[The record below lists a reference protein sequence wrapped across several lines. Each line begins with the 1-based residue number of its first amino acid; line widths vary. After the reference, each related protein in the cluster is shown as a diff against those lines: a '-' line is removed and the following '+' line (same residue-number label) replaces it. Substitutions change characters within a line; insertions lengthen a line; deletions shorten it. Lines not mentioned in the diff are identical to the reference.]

1 MRKPRR
7 SRKNKGAK
15 KKRKEKVIGEYV
27 EVVDRGPDRCVLCG
41 RKFKGKDVKIMVG
54 GHFRYAHM
62 ECVTSYSF
70 SVMD

>member
-1 MRKPRR
+1 LKKPRKSIER
-7 SRKNKGAK
+7 K
-15 KKRKEKVIGEYV
+15 KKGEEKVIGEYV

-41 RKFKGKDVKIMVG
+41 RKFKDKDVKIMVG

-70 SVMD
+70 SVID

>member
-1 MRKPRR
+1 LKKPRR
-7 SRKNKGAK
+7 SRKSKRTK
-15 KKRKEKVIGEYV
+15 KKREEKVIGEYV

-41 RKFKGKDVKIMVG
+41 RKFKDEDVKVMVG

-62 ECVTSYSF
+62 ECVVNYSF

>member
-1 MRKPRR
+1 LKK
-7 SRKNKGAK
+7 SRKSRGIK
-15 KKRKEKVIGEYV
+15 KKSKEKVIGEYV

-41 RKFKGKDVKIMVG
+41 RRFKDKDVKIMVG

-62 ECVTSYSF
+62 ECVTTYSF

>member
-7 SRKNKGAK
+7 SKKSRGT

-41 RKFKGKDVKIMVG
+41 RKFKDKDVKIMVG

-70 SVMD
+70 SVID

>member
-1 MRKPRR
+1 LKKPRKSIER
-7 SRKNKGAK
+7 K
-15 KKRKEKVIGEYV
+15 KKGKEKVIGEYV
-27 EVVDRGPDRCVLCG
+27 EVVDRGPNRCVLCG
-41 RKFKGKDVKIMVG
+41 RRFKDKDVKIMVG

>member
-1 MRKPRR
+1 LKKPRKSIER
-7 SRKNKGAK
+7 K
-15 KKRKEKVIGEYV
+15 KKGKEKVIGEYV

-41 RKFKGKDVKIMVG
+41 RRFKDKDVKIMVG

-70 SVMD
+70 SVID

>member
-1 MRKPRR
+1 LKKPRKSIER
-7 SRKNKGAK
+7 K
-15 KKRKEKVIGEYV
+15 KKGEEKAIGEYV

-41 RKFKGKDVKIMVG
+41 RRFKDKDVKIMVG

-70 SVMD
+70 SVID

>member
-1 MRKPRR
+1 LRKSRR
-7 SRKNKGAK
+7 SRKSRGT
-15 KKRKEKVIGEYV
+15 KKRKEKVIGEYI

-41 RKFKGKDVKIMVG
+41 RRFKDKDVKIMVG

-70 SVMD
+70 SVID

>member
-1 MRKPRR
+1 LKKFRR
-7 SRKNKGAK
+7 SRKSRGT
-15 KKRKEKVIGEYV
+15 KKRKEKVIGEYI

-41 RKFKGKDVKIMVG
+41 RKFKDKDVKIMVG

-70 SVMD
+70 SVID

>member
-1 MRKPRR
+1 LRKSRR
-7 SRKNKGAK
+7 SRKSRGT

-41 RKFKGKDVKIMVG
+41 RKFKDKDVKIMVG